1 MKFQKNYVYLLDNA
15 GLGNQLYMLTYA
27 DYIRQ
32 QGYPTS
38 ILYKQTGIGSDTK
51 DSSKRN
57 ILLDI
62 PKKLGFEVISYDD
75 FSKNIFSRICNFFW
89 TDIQTLFIL

>member
-1 MKFQKNYVYLLDNA
+1 MKFQKNYVYLLDNS
-15 GLGNQLYMLTYA
+15 GLGNQLYMLAYA

-62 PKKLGFEVISYDD
+62 PKKLGFEVISY
-75 FSKNIFSRICNFFW
+75 KGYY
-89 TDIQTLFIL
+89 